1 MRELTNKELIDLAIE
16 KYIEATKLHA
26 KSVSD
31 CLRYED
37 KNLKRK
43 MNYRMKK
50 MYEIA
55 NDIGM
60 DEKSLRSLL
69 IAKSLET
76 VKKDIIY
83 TTEKVEIK
91 D

>member
-1 MRELTNKELIDLAIE
+1 MEKELANAIE

-26 KSVSD
+26 NSISD

-50 MYEIA
+50 MHKIA
-55 NDIGM
+55 NDIGI

-69 IAKSLET
+69 IAKSLEI
-76 VKKDIIY
+76 VKKDI
-83 TTEKVEIK
+83 
-91 D
+91 